1 MKRRTLIAA
10 LAALPLLPACTSFSE
25 ITGTPEETLEGR
37 FSAALSLNGARRVE
51 TGGFAL
57 SSGPGGE
64 QLDIRHPAAGVI
76 ARLSVTPALSVL
88 EAGGHRY
95 EDASPEALMLREL
108 GFAIPVR
115 GFPRWA
121 ATRSLD
127 EFEEDGWKIS
137 IAERDSAG
145 LPKLI
150 RASRP
155 EAGDAPAIRL
165 TVFIE
170 NRTRH
175 AL

>member
-1 MKRRTLIAA
+1 MRRRTLLAA
-10 LAALPLLPACTSFSE
+10 LAALPALPACTSFSE
-25 ITGTPEETLEGR
+25 ITGAPEETLEGR
-37 FSAALSLNGARRVE
+37 FSAAISLNGARRIE

-57 SSGPGGE
+57 SIGPGGE
-64 QLDIRHPAAGVI
+64 QLDLRHPAMGVL
-76 ARLSVTPALSVL
+76 ARLSVTPGLSVL
-88 EAGGHRY
+88 EAEGHRY
-95 EDASPEALMLREL
+95 EDASPEGLMLREL

-121 ATRSLD
+121 ASRSPD
-127 EFEEDGWKIS
+127 EFEEDGWKVTV
-137 IAERDSAG
+137 AERDPAG

-155 EAGDAPAIRL
+155 EAADTPAIRL

-175 AL
+175 AP